1 MRGASCGAV
10 FALMMKM
17 NLIGIQI
24 VAFLFGLAAMLLPW
38 MISKVRGK
46 TSMIMIVLSGMVVAA
61 LFEAAVS
68 LLKYVADPEEDL
80 PTITYWL
87 MGSLSNS
94 SYTSWALGM
103 PMIAAGDHSNF
114 LFALAVE
121 YPT

>member
-1 MRGASCGAV
+1 
-10 FALMMKM
+10 
-17 NLIGIQI
+17 
-24 VAFLFGLAAMLLPW
+24 
-38 MISKVRGK
+38 
-46 TSMIMIVLSGMVVAA
+46 MIMIVLSGMVVAA